1 MNSSFS
7 IHRLCFSLFGCVLLL
22 VLAGCGS
29 TGASREPT
37 QMGGAT
43 PQIRSTNDFTSDLL
57 RVGDMVT
64 ITFSGVSD
72 PPTLK
77 HEERIKADGH
87 ITLPF
92 IGPIEAA
99 GKARGDLQETIRT
112 NYFPRFY
119 RHLTVNVQS
128 ETRVFY
134 VDGMVRAPGRY
145 PYFGEMTVLRGIAAA
160 GDFNDFAKK
169 QSVQV
174 TRANGQKLQ
183 VDCREARRRP
193 EKDVPLYPDDQIY
206 VPRRYW

>member
-7 IHRLCFSLFGCVLLL
+7 MFRILALSSCVLSLL
-22 VLAGCGS
+22 LAGCGTSGSSSRSSNGSASGQPDKSRGGDSS
-29 TGASREPT
+29 TD
-37 QMGGAT
+37 
-43 PQIRSTNDFTSDLL
+43 IL

-72 PPTLK
+72 PPAVR

-87 ITLPF
+87 VTLPL
-92 IGPIEAA
+92 IGNIQAA
-99 GKARGDLQETIRT
+99 GKTRGDLQENIRKG
-112 NYFPRFY
+112 YVPRFY
-119 RHLTVNVQS
+119 QYLTVNVQS

-145 PYFGEMTVLRGIAAA
+145 SYFGEMTVLRGIAAA

-169 QSVQV
+169 SQVQL
-174 TRANGQKLQ
+174 TRANGEKLT
-183 VDCREARRRP
+183 VDCNDARRNP
-193 EKDVPLYPDDQIY
+193 AKDPPLYPDDQIF